1 MVDIPDL
8 LQTAELAAR
17 EAGKK
22 IMEIYHSGNF
32 QPYLKPGGSPITIA
46 DKSAHKIIMQHL
58 NQTKLPVLSE
68 EGTDIDFRE
77 RKNWEYFWMID
88 PLDGTKE
95 FIQKNGQFTI
105 NIALVKKN
113 VPLAGVI
120 YSPCSDTLY
129 YGSKETGVYK
139 NKKGKLFQFLPVQK
153 RNHLK
158 DFLQKKQ
165 TRIIVSRSHPS
176 PGTTHFLNRFK
187 EAITIP
193 LGSSLK
199 FMWILENRADI
210 YPRFGTTMEWDTVA
224 AHAIL
229 NATNRGVY
237 HIDLKSELVYN
248 KPDLRNPFFIAF

>member
-1 MVDIPDL
+1 MTGIL
-8 LQTAELAAR
+8 YFLQTAEHAVR

-22 IMEIYHSGNF
+22 IMEIYHTGNF
-32 QPYLKPGGSPITIA
+32 QPHLKSGGSPITIA
-46 DKSAHKIIMQHL
+46 DKSAHEIIIKHL
-58 NQTKLPVLSE
+58 NKTRLPVLSE
-68 EGTDIDFRE
+68 EEIDTDFSE

-105 NIALVKKN
+105 NIALVKEN
-113 VPLAGVI
+113 TPLAGVI
-120 YSPCSDTLY
+120 YVPCNDTLY
-129 YGSKETGVYK
+129 YGSKETGVYQ
-139 NKKGKLFQFLPVQK
+139 NKKGRLLQFSPLEK

-176 PGTTHFLNRFK
+176 PETVDFLNRFQQ
-187 EAITIP
+187 AVIMP

-199 FMWILENRADI
+199 FMLILENRADI

-237 HIDLKSELVYN
+237 QVDLKSELVYN

>member
-1 MVDIPDL
+1 MTDML
-8 LQTAELAAR
+8 YFLQTAEHAAR

-22 IMEIYHSGNF
+22 IMEIYRTGDF
-32 QPYLKPGGSPITIA
+32 KPYLKPGESPITIA
-46 DKSAHKIIMQHL
+46 DKSAHRIIMQHL

-68 EGTDIDFRE
+68 EGIDIDFSE
-77 RKNWEYFWMID
+77 RQNWEYFWLID

-105 NIALVKKN
+105 NIALVKEN
-113 VPLAGVI
+113 IPLAGVI
-120 YSPCSDTLY
+120 YVPFSDTLY
-129 YGSKETGVYK
+129 YGSKETGIFK
-139 NKKGKLFQFLPVQK
+139 NKKGKLLQFLPLKK

-165 TRIIVSRSHPS
+165 TRIMVSRSHPS
-176 PGTTHFLNRFK
+176 PGTTHFLNRFQQ
-187 EAITIP
+187 AVIIP

-199 FMWILENRADI
+199 FMWILENKADI

-229 NATNRGVY
+229 NASNRGIYQV
-237 HIDLKSELVYN
+237 DLKSELVYN
-248 KPDLRNPFFIAF
+248 KPDLKNPFFIAF